1 MSDTPEYSI
10 NELVSGIVFNQI
22 PTTAITDPISLDIE
36 GNLTASALLIMSAS
50 SVIDITSAL
59 SVQAFAIVTATASLS
74 SILST
79 SVATPSLI
87 LPLELPDLSGTINL
101 SIADVIRFTP
111 TTRYPGSYIPLLLL
125 DGIALTAQNRKFSDS
140 LKTVFVEQKNWNNE
154 KSRYYRRS
162 NSGKKSFK
170 LSWEWLPSDREYTI
184 DKREARNYIKNISMD
199 PDVHTLTLLSY
210 GDDPEDIFEETN
222 YNIFITSYSEELIRR
237 DLTTGTY
244 FWQCSLDMEEL

>member
-36 GNLTASALLIMSAS
+36 GNLTASALLIMPASSSMSAS
-50 SVIDITSAL
+50 STLSA
-59 SVQAFAIVTATASLS
+59 QAFAIVTATASLS
-74 SILST
+74 SILNT

-87 LPLELPDLSGTINL
+87 LPLDLPNLSGTVNF

-111 TTRYPGSYIPLLLL
+111 SVRYPGSYAPLLLL
-125 DGIALTAQNRKFSDS
+125 DGVALTAQNRKFSDS
-140 LKTVFVEQKNWNNE
+140 LKTIFVEQKNWNSD

-170 LSWEWLPSDREYTI
+170 LSWEWLPSDRENTI
-184 DKREARNYIKNISMD
+184 DNREARNYVKNISMD

>member
-1 MSDTPEYSI
+1 MADDPEYSI
-10 NELVSGIVFNQI
+10 SELVSGIVFNQI
-22 PTTAITDPISLDIE
+22 PLTVTTGSITLSIE
-36 GNLTASALLIMSAS
+36 TDFAVSAS
-50 SVIDITSAL
+50 ITAVASSTIDITSEVSA
-59 SVQAFAIVTATASLS
+59 QAFAIKTAVASLS
-74 SILST
+74 SILDI
-79 SVATPSLI
+79 SVASPSLI
-87 LPLELPDLSGTINL
+87 LDIDMPNLSGSVNL
-101 SIADVIRFTP
+101 SISDIINFTP
-111 TTRYPGSYIPLLLL
+111 STRYPGSYVPLLLL
-125 DGIALTAQNRKFSDS
+125 DGVALTAQNRKFNDS
-140 LKTVFVEQKNWNNE
+140 LKTIFVEQKNWNND